1 MEAIKVEHLS
11 FGYTG
16 DVPILE
22 DVNLKIDEGDYVI
35 LTGENGSG
43 KSTFLKLVLGQ
54 LSPNQG
60 KIELLGRGHGIR
72 FLSRTENRLRSAEQY
87 QWESG
92 FPGNRRRSDANRTV
106 PPVGEKTFPKRV

>member
-35 LTGENGSG
+35 LTGETEAG
-43 KSTFLKLVLGQ
+43 KV
-54 LSPNQG
+54 
-60 KIELLGRGHGIR
+60 R
-72 FLSRTENRLRSAEQY
+72 F
-87 QWESG
+87 
-92 FPGNRRRSDANRTV
+92 
-106 PPVGEKTFPKRV
+106 

>member
-22 DVNLKIDEGDYVI
+22 DVNLTIQEGDYVI

-60 KIELLGRGHGIR
+60 KIELLGRDMASGSFRGLKIGYVPQN
-72 FLSRTENRLRSAEQY
+72 LSLIHI
-87 QWESG
+87 
-92 FPGNRRRSDANRTV
+92 
-106 PPVGEKTFPKRV
+106 

>member
-35 LTGENGSG
+35 LDRGKRKREKYVSEAGIGTVVSESGEN
-43 KSTFLKLVLGQ
+43 
-54 LSPNQG
+54 
-60 KIELLGRGHGIR
+60 
-72 FLSRTENRLRSAEQY
+72 
-87 QWESG
+87 
-92 FPGNRRRSDANRTV
+92 
-106 PPVGEKTFPKRV
+106 